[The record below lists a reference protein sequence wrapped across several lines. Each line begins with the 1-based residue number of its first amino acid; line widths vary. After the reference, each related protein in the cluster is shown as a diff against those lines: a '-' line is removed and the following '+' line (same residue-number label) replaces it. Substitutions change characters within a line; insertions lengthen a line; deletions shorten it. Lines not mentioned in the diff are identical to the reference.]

1 MTVIISLLT
10 LALAGIGIRRRQK
23 GPASVPAAAES
34 RSGFPVL
41 VLLLI
46 SSTAAIEHAPWYR
59 PPVSSEVSR

>member
-1 MTVIISLLT
+1 MTAIISLLT
-10 LALAGIGIRRRQK
+10 LALAGISIRRRQK

-46 SSTAAIEHAPWYR
+46 ASTAAIEHTPWSR
-59 PPVSSEVSR
+59 PPVFSEASR